1 MGLTHI
7 SFEQQVNAGDFQM
20 AVMAAFSGRHGEGF
34 KLTR

>member
-20 AVMAAFSGRHGEGF
+20 VVMAASADSRGVGVQGRC
-34 KLTR
+34 